1 MSKTKPKK
9 EGQEIQAPD
18 IRKNAFLGAL
28 SSFFNNLI
36 HSVSAQERINFARHL
51 SVAIKSGLPLLE
63 ALRLIGRQ
71 SSSKYFS
78 KVVNGIIEDINNGE
92 LLAQSLNKHEHIFGD
107 FFINMVRVGETSGNL
122 SQSLLYLAQELKKQR
137 EINHRV
143 RSALIYPA
151 IILFATV
158 GITIFLTVFIF
169 PKILPIF
176 VSLRVELPASTK
188 FIIALLTFVQQYGYY
203 AVLGFILLV
212 ILIKFVLSLKKVHF
226 YFDKFLLSVPFLSTT
241 IINLTMTDFTRSLSV
256 LLKSGMTIIDSLEI
270 SKGTFHNLYYRY
282 HIDQIIEGVKRGE
295 TMARHLAEEPRLF
308 PPMFTGMV
316 QIGENTG
323 NLEGNLFY
331 LSEYYES
338 EVDDVIKNITAIIEP
353 MLLLIMGLVVGFVA
367 ISIITPIYKITQGIQ
382 IK

>member
-1 MSKTKPKK
+1 
-9 EGQEIQAPD
+9 
-18 IRKNAFLGAL
+18 
-28 SSFFNNLI
+28 
-36 HSVSAQERINFARHL
+36 
-51 SVAIKSGLPLLE
+51 
-63 ALRLIGRQ
+63 
-71 SSSKYFS
+71 
-78 KVVNGIIEDINNGE
+78 
-92 LLAQSLNKHEHIFGD
+92 
-107 FFINMVRVGETSGNL
+107 
-122 SQSLLYLAQELKKQR
+122 
-137 EINHRV
+137 
-143 RSALIYPA
+143 
-151 IILFATV
+151 V

-188 FIIALLTFVQQYGYY
+188 FIIALLTFIQQYGYY
-203 AVLGFILLV
+203 VIGGFLLFV
-212 ILIKFVLSLKKVHF
+212 IIVKFVLSIKKMHF

-282 HIDQIIEGVKRGE
+282 QIDQVIEGVKRGE
-295 TMARHLAEEPRLF
+295 TMARYLVKEPRLF

-323 NLEGNLFY
+323 NLESNLFY